1 MTKYKRGKISPF
13 SLFAMFVVSRVLVV
27 FTVCN
32 VTSLGKYSSDLL
44 ISVGIGLVLS
54 VIMSL
59 PIVCI
64 IKKEQNIFEQ
74 KWLSVLY
81 GVYFLFLGAVS
92 IGRFSFFASME
103 LNEQTQSL
111 FLATII
117 IISCMYAAWLGIE
130 PISRFGAF
138 IFVVT
143 IIGIISVVGFGMPD
157 FSILNLF
164 PFTKNSITDIF
175 VNSLSFACETSEI
188 LLLLVLA
195 PKVNGKVEKPFY
207 LSLVLS
213 FIVCGLL
220 FFFSIG
226 VLGNTASLSS
236 FPFYELSQI
245 SKFDESER
253 LDSVYTAFWIFAV
266 FLKGTLFVY
275 SAAKCFN
282 IKGRSKGCVLS
293 GIGTL
298 LFIWII
304 AEFRFFL
311 RVQNWFIIIPFL
323 IFAVAIPVLFLVF
336 RKKSKGEI
344 LLENF

>member
-1 MTKYKRGKISPF
+1 MTKYKKGKISPF
-13 SLFAMFVVSRVLVV
+13 SLFAMFFVSRVLVV

-32 VTSLGKYSSDLL
+32 VTSLGTYSSDLL
-44 ISVGIGLVLS
+44 ISTGIGLVLA
-54 VIMSL
+54 VLLSL
-59 PIVCI
+59 PIIYSV
-64 IKKEQNIFEQ
+64 KKQRNLLQQ
-74 KWLSVLY
+74 KWLSVMY
-81 GVYFLFLGAVS
+81 GIYFMFLGAVS

-103 LNEQTQSL
+103 LNENTQSL

-117 IISCMYAAWLGIE
+117 IVACIYAAWLGLE
-130 PISRFGAF
+130 PVSRFGSF

-143 IIGIISVVGFGMPD
+143 VIGIISVVGFGMPD

-164 PFTKNSITDIF
+164 PFSQNRVPDVFI
-175 VNSLSFACETSEI
+175 NALSFACETSEI
-188 LLLLVLA
+188 ILLMVLA
-195 PKVNGKVEKPFY
+195 PKVNGNIEKPFY
-207 LSLVLS
+207 FSMIFS
-213 FIVCGLL
+213 FVVCALL
-220 FFFSIG
+220 FFFSLG
-226 VLGNTASLSS
+226 VLGDTASLAS

-266 FLKGTLFVY
+266 FLKGTLFIY
-275 SAAKCFN
+275 SASKCFK
-282 IKGRSKGCVLS
+282 IKGKGKGCVAA

-298 LFIWII
+298 IFIWLI
-304 AEFRFFL
+304 AELRFFL

-323 IFAVAIPVLFLVF
+323 VFAFVIPVLCLVF

>member
-1 MTKYKRGKISPF
+1 MTKYKKGKISPF

-32 VTSLGKYSSDLL
+32 VTSLGNYSSDLL
-44 ISVGIGLVLS
+44 ISVGLGLVLS
-54 VIMSL
+54 VILSL
-59 PIVCI
+59 PAVYLV
-64 IKKEQNIFEQ
+64 KKKRNILEQ
-74 KWLSVLY
+74 KWLSILY
-81 GVYFLFLGAVS
+81 GIYFLFLGAVS

-103 LNEQTQSL
+103 LNEETQSL

-117 IISCMYAAWLGIE
+117 IICCMYAAWLGVE
-130 PISRFGAF
+130 PISRFGSF

-143 IIGIISVVGFGMPD
+143 VIGIISVVGFGMTD
-157 FSILNLF
+157 FSVLNLF
-164 PFTKNSITDIF
+164 PFTQNSTQDILI
-175 VNSLSFACETSEI
+175 NSLSFACETSEI
-188 LLLLVLA
+188 LLLFVLA
-195 PKVNGKVEKPFY
+195 PDVNGRIEKPFY
-207 LSLVLS
+207 WSMVLS
-213 FIVCGLL
+213 FVVCALL
-220 FFFSIG
+220 FFFSLG

-275 SAAKCFN
+275 SAAKCFK
-282 IKGRSKGCVLS
+282 IKGRSKGCVAS

-323 IFAVAIPVLFLVF
+323 AFAVVIPVLFLVF

>member
-1 MTKYKRGKISPF
+1 MTKYKKGKISPF

-32 VTSLGKYSSDLL
+32 VTSLGHYSSDLL

-54 VIMSL
+54 VVLSL
-59 PIVCI
+59 PAVYLV
-64 IKKEQNIFEQ
+64 KEKRNIFEQ
-74 KWLSVLY
+74 KWLSILY
-81 GVYFLFLGAVS
+81 GIYFLFLGAVS

-103 LNEQTQSL
+103 LNEETQSL

-117 IISCMYAAWLGIE
+117 IICCIYAAWLGAE
-130 PISRFGAF
+130 PISRFGSF
-138 IFVVT
+138 IFVLTV
-143 IIGIISVVGFGMPD
+143 IGIISVVGFGMTD

-164 PFTKNSITDIF
+164 PFTQNETPDIF
-175 VNSLSFACETSEI
+175 INSLSFACETSEI
-188 LLLLVLA
+188 LLLFVLA
-195 PKVNGKVEKPFY
+195 PDVNGKIEKPFY
-207 LSLVLS
+207 WSMVVS
-213 FIVCGLL
+213 FIVCAML

-275 SAAKCFN
+275 SAAKCFK
-282 IKGRSKGCVLS
+282 IKGRSKGCIAS

-323 IFAVAIPVLFLVF
+323 AFAVVIPVLFLIF

>member
-44 ISVGIGLVLS
+44 ISVGIGLALS
-54 VIMSL
+54 VILSL
-59 PIVCI
+59 PIVYL
-64 IKKEQNIFEQ
+64 IKKNRNILEQ

-81 GVYFLFLGAVS
+81 GLYFLFLGAVS

-130 PISRFGAF
+130 PISRFGSF

-143 IIGIISVVGFGMPD
+143 IIGVISVVGFGMQD

-164 PFTKNSITDIF
+164 PFTKNSTPDIF
-175 VNSLSFACETSEI
+175 VNALSFACETSEI

-195 PKVNGKVEKPFY
+195 PKVNGKFEKPFY
-207 LSLVLS
+207 WSIVLS
-213 FIVCGLL
+213 FIVCALL
-220 FFFSIG
+220 FFFQSVYLEIQ
-226 VLGNTASLSS
+226 LLFPRFLFTS
-236 FPFYELSQI
+236 FPKSQNLMKAKGLILSILRFGYLQFFLKERCLFI
-245 SKFDESER
+245 LQQNALKLKGEARAVLYRESEH
-253 LDSVYTAFWIFAV
+253 
-266 FLKGTLFVY
+266 
-275 SAAKCFN
+275 
-282 IKGRSKGCVLS
+282 
-293 GIGTL
+293 
-298 LFIWII
+298 
-304 AEFRFFL
+304 FFSYGSL
-311 RVQNWFIIIPFL
+311 PSSDFSC
-323 IFAVAIPVLFLVF
+323 VF
-336 RKKSKGEI
+336 RTG
-344 LLENF
+344 L